1 MLLKYLQ
8 YLIHLQDYIQ
18 YYWTG
23 SKASGGWLLFHDH
36 ISTHLPS
43 PKALT
48 KESPPVEPGL
58 LTAEAITWKSL
69 KPLSVVLRIHTYATK
84 ASMVRLPVG

>member
-1 MLLKYLQ
+1 MIISQ
-8 YLIHLQDYIQ
+8 
-18 YYWTG
+18 
-23 SKASGGWLLFHDH
+23 H
-36 ISTHLPS
+36 ISPS

-48 KESPPVEPGL
+48 KDSPPVEPGL

-84 ASMVRLPVG
+84 ASVVRLPAGYGLTSCFLV

>member
-1 MLLKYLQ
+1 MITYG
-8 YLIHLQDYIQ
+8 I
-18 YYWTG
+18 TG
-23 SKASGGWLLFHDH
+23 QKAMQVKASYSSMIISQH
-36 ISTHLPS
+36 ISPS

-48 KESPPVEPGL
+48 KDSPPVEPGL

-84 ASMVRLPVG
+84 ASVVRLPAGYGLTSCFLV